1 MADLIMTYNAEQVAC
16 DFYDWLVQMGYCD
29 VEDEIE
35 DLEDV
40 VRDFQC
46 IRGVRN
52 FLKRKSKLAYH
63 YSSNYT

>member
-1 MADLIMTYNAEQVAC
+1 MADLTMTYNAEQVAC
-16 DFYDWLVQMGYCD
+16 NFYDWLVQMGYCD

-46 IRGVRN
+46 IQQTAP
-52 FLKRKSKLAYH
+52 KLFNLLR
-63 YSSNYT
+63 SISQ